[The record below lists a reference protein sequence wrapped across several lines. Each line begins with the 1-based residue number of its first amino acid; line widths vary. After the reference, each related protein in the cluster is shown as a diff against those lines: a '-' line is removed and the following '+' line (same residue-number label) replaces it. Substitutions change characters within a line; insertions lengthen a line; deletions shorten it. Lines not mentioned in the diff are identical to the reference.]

1 MDGLVILIFYLFL
14 HSPAI
19 IMLVIAILQ
28 RKSKPITSKTLFII
42 TGVYFLIGG
51 GVCGTLM
58 GV

>member
-1 MDGLVILIFYLFL
+1 
-14 HSPAI
+14 
-19 IMLVIAILQ
+19 MLVIAILQ